1 MKAIVTVLG
10 KDKVGI
16 IAKVSGELS
25 AMDVNV
31 EDISQTVMQEY
42 FAMMM
47 MVEVPES
54 RDVAVIASELETLGK
69 EIGVSIRIQHE
80 DIFNA
85 MHRI

>member
-16 IAKVSGELS
+16 IAKVSGEL
-25 AMDVNV
+25 AKLGVNV
-31 EDISQTVMQEY
+31 EDISQTIMQDYFVMI
-42 FAMMM
+42 M
-47 MVEVPES
+47 MVEVPKDEK
-54 RDVAVIASELETLGK
+54 IADISPRLDALGK
-69 EIGVSIRIQHE
+69 GIGVSVRIQQ

>member
-16 IAKVSGELS
+16 IARVSGEL
-25 AMDVNV
+25 AKLGV
-31 EDISQTVMQEY
+31 EDISQTIMQDYFVMI
-42 FAMMM
+42 M
-47 MVEVPES
+47 MVEVPSGEK
-54 RDVAVIASELETLGK
+54 IADIAPRLDELGN
-69 EIGVSIRIQHE
+69 EIGVSVRIQHE

>member
-16 IAKVSGELS
+16 IAKVSGEL
-25 AMDVNV
+25 AKLGVNV
-31 EDISQTVMQEY
+31 EDISQTIMQDYFVMI
-42 FAMMM
+42 M
-47 MVEVPES
+47 MVEVPKEEK
-54 RDVAVIASELETLGK
+54 IADISPRLDALGK
-69 EIGVSIRIQHE
+69 GIGVSVRIQHE

>member
-16 IAKVSGELS
+16 IAKVSGEL
-25 AMDVNV
+25 AKLGVNV
-31 EDISQTVMQEY
+31 EDISQTIMQDYFVMI
-42 FAMMM
+42 M
-47 MVEVPES
+47 MVEVPKNEK
-54 RDVAVIASELETLGK
+54 IAEISPKLDELGK

>member
-16 IAKVSGELS
+16 IAKVSGTLS
-25 AMDVNV
+25 EMDVNV
-31 EDISQTVMQEY
+31 EDISQTVMQDY

-47 MVEVPES
+47 MVEVPAS
-54 RDVAVIASELETLGK
+54 VDMNKIAEKLENLGK
-69 EIGVSIRIQHE
+69 TVGVTIRIQHE

>member
-16 IAKVSGELS
+16 IAKVSGTLS
-25 AMDVNV
+25 EMDVNV
-31 EDISQTVMQEY
+31 EDISQTVMQDY

-47 MVEVPES
+47 MVEVPS
-54 RDVAVIASELETLGK
+54 SGDMNKIAQKLEELGNTV
-69 EIGVSIRIQHE
+69 GVTIRIQHE

>member
-25 AMDVNV
+25 AMGVNV
-31 EDISQTVMQEY
+31 EDISQTVMQDY

-47 MVEVPES
+47 MVEVPASSE
-54 RDVAVIASELETLGK
+54 VALIAAQLERLGSEV
-69 EIGVSIRIQHE
+69 GVSIRIQHE

>member
-16 IAKVSGELS
+16 IARVSGEL
-25 AMDVNV
+25 AKLGVNV
-31 EDISQTVMQEY
+31 EDISQTIMQDYFVMI
-42 FAMMM
+42 M
-47 MVEVPES
+47 MVEVPSGEK
-54 RDVAVIASELETLGK
+54 IADIAPRLDELGN
-69 EIGVSIRIQHE
+69 EIGVFVRIQHE